1 MIAIEKTDIKGK
13 LGLMDPMLFDKHERH
28 TIVVEIKASNWDK
41 MKPHRV
47 RPNALRHVRQLWR
60 NIRAELNDGAILPTV
75 IYPGTPKTPGRK
87 NQIEEILHEM
97 GIQVVWRD
105 DQYGFFD

>member
-1 MIAIEKTDIKGK
+1 MVAIENTDFNGK
-13 LGLMDPMLFDKHERH
+13 RGRVDTMLFDKDERH

-60 NIRAELNDGAILPTV
+60 NIKAELKEGAILPTV

-105 DQYGFFD
+105 EQYGILK